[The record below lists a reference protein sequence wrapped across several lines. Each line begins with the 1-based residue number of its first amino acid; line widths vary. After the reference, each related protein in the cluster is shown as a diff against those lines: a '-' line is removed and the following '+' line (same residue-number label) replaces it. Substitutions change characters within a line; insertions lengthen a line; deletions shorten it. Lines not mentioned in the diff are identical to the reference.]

1 MSADASIP
9 GAGEL
14 RDLEDLAVRVSREA
28 AELITRQRPA
38 DLGVAQTKSSRT
50 DVVTV
55 MDQRA
60 QDLLLA
66 RLSAARPSDA
76 IQGEEKG
83 SVAGSSGLTWVVD
96 PIDGT
101 TNYLY
106 GMAAY
111 AVSVAVVVGD
121 PSAPGQWRPVA
132 GAVVNAATGETY
144 RARLGGGAHLEVPG
158 HLGRRLSVLG
168 DDDLGVALVATGFAY
183 GAQMRARQADLLRDL
198 LPQVRDIRRVG
209 SAALDLCRLAG
220 GEVDAYY
227 ESQLNAWDLAAGWL
241 VATEAGCV
249 VGGPA
254 PGSAPTGELLWAAAP
269 ALAERFGGVIR
280 DLAARHTHPVS

>member
-9 GAGEL
+9 GAREL
-14 RDLEDLAVRVSREA
+14 RDLEDLAVRVAREA
-28 AELITRQRPA
+28 ADLITTQRPA
-38 DLGVAQTKSSRT
+38 DLGAQTKSSRT

-60 QDLLLA
+60 QDRLLA
-66 RLSAARPSDA
+66 RLSGARPSDG

-83 SVAGSSGLTWVVD
+83 SVTGSSGLTWVVD

-106 GMAAY
+106 GIAAY

-121 PSAPGQWRPVA
+121 PSTAGQWRPVA

-144 RARLGGGAHLEVPG
+144 RAHLGGGAHIETPG
-158 HLGRRLSVLG
+158 QVVRRLSVVG
-168 DDDLGVALVATGFAY
+168 EDDLGIALVATGFAY
-183 GAQMRARQADLLRDL
+183 GALMRARQADLLRDL
-198 LPQVRDIRRVG
+198 LPQVRDIRRMG
-209 SAALDLCRLAG
+209 SAALDLCHLAG
-220 GEVDAYY
+220 GQVDAYY

-249 VGGPA
+249 VGGPV
-254 PGSAPTGELLWAAAP
+254 PGGAPTGELLWAASP
-269 ALAERFGGVIR
+269 ALAERFGGTIR
-280 DLAARHTHPVS
+280 DLAARHTQPVN